1 MSGDG
6 IVKIPRSAVVQLIP
20 IAQYYEI
27 RILLD
32 GQSLRAV
39 IHQSALKLCANEAG
53 KKTADPPAP

>member
-6 IVKIPRSAVVQLIP
+6 AVRVPKSAVVQLIP
-20 IAQYYEI
+20 IAEYYEI

-39 IHQSALKLCANEAG
+39 IHQSALKLCADDQ
-53 KKTADPPAP
+53 KTTVPRTP